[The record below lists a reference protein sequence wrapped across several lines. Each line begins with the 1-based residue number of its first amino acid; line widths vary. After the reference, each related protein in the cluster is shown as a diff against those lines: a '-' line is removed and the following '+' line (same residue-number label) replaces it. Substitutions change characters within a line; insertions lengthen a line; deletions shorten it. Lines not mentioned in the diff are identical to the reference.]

1 MSGLSPEAREMLD
14 VIRRIGS
21 DAEGGRPIVRRVQI
35 DVVLKRA
42 PGNAAT
48 RRALDELDAIGDLE
62 NVTRSGSGREPISF
76 TLA

>member
-14 VIRRIGS
+14 LIRRIGS
-21 DAEGGRPIVRRVQI
+21 DADGGRPVVRRGQI
-35 DVVLKRA
+35 DVALERT

-48 RRALDELDAIGDLE
+48 RSALKELDAIGDLE